1 MMDKILEFCGLH
13 RNEPTG
19 GFWWDNEGNLVIDRH
34 QNQELDMNFFFQY
47 VRPKLLSVSMSWS
60 NGARCL
66 WILELTVDNRAEGF
80 SDDPNKAWQEAL
92 GKLLEER

>member
-19 GFWWDNEGNLVIDRH
+19 DSFISELPP
-34 QNQELDMNFFFQY
+34 LDMNFFFQY